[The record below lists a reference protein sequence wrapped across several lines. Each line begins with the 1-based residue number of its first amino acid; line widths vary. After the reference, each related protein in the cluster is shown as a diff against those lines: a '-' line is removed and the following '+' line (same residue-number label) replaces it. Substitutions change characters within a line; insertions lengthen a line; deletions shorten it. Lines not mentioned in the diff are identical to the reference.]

1 MHLNHHPQAHS
12 ALSDK
17 HINHLLI
24 MNLRHLKHIVAV
36 ADTLN
41 FHRASER
48 VFLTQSALSRSVAN
62 FENEIGLKV
71 FERTN
76 SHVAVTYVGQQ
87 ILARAR
93 KLINEANSF
102 RQELD
107 SLNSGESGQ
116 VNFGMGP
123 FLAATIIPDALKH
136 YHLQHP
142 NITFD
147 LYINGWTHL
156 SSMLE
161 QEEIEFFIADIRQI
175 PNDPRFSIQLLSSP
189 SIGFYCCPHHPLY
202 TQSGGRRINPA
213 QMLEYPLASVA
224 IPTVVKAEIK
234 QALGLSTETLNF
246 SIQCED
252 LLLLKNLLPDTH
264 IILLCANNMIT
275 SSQDRN
281 SLKKLNIPLKN
292 DRFGTWGLVKLEG
305 KDLSP
310 AAMSLSTSLCDHILA
325 VAEIT
330 TQDLEI
336 SKI

>member
-1 MHLNHHPQAHS
+1 
-12 ALSDK
+12 
-17 HINHLLI
+17 
-24 MNLRHLKHIVAV
+24 MNLKHLKHIVAV

-62 FENEIGLKV
+62 FESEIGLKV

-76 SHVAVTYVGQQ
+76 SHVAITYAGQQ
-87 ILARAR
+87 ILTRAR
-93 KLINEANSF
+93 KLLNEASSF

-123 FLAATIIPDALKH
+123 FLAATIIPHALKH

-147 LYINGWTHL
+147 LHINGWTHL
-156 SSMLE
+156 SSLLE
-161 QEEIEFFIADIRQI
+161 QEQIEFFIADIRQI
-175 PNDPRFSIQLLSSP
+175 PNDPRFSIELLSSP
-189 SIGFYCCPHHPLY
+189 SIGFYCCPNHPLY
-202 TQSGGRRINPA
+202 TQSSGNLINPA
-213 QMLEYPLASVA
+213 QMLDYPLASVA

-234 QALGLSTETLNF
+234 HALGLSTEAFDF
-246 SIQCED
+246 SIQCDD

-264 IILLCANNMIT
+264 IILLCANNMIAL
-275 SSQDRN
+275 SQDRD

-310 AAMSLSTSLCDHILA
+310 AATSLCTQLCNHILE
-325 VAEIT
+325 VAGIIAEKPGT
-330 TQDLEI
+330 PET
-336 SKI
+336 